1 MKALKIAVILVCLT
15 GIVGAVEI
23 IRDDED
29 WGNHVLI
36 ATWNVRG
43 Y

>member
-1 MKALKIAVILVCLT
+1 MKAIKVAVILVCLT

-23 IRDDED
+23 IADDED
-29 WGNHVLI
+29 WGSHVVTNQSI
-36 ATWNVRG
+36 I